1 MKYLSAFLL
10 LGGDVNCLD
19 ISQLL
24 CLSSNLKQIVTK
36 PTRQGKF
43 LSVMITD
50 LHQFY
55 QEPFIIQPLKPDVD
69 GLGKPSDHSV
79 PVAVPYTD
87 TSKPRKQEFKWK
99 ETQPIPESKL
109 ITLGQW
115 ITSEAFEDVN
125 KAINPD
131 EKVKALGKI
140 INDKISNV

>member
-1 MKYLSAFLL
+1 MRPKSEHAPSFTIILCALYSPPRSRKKSKLIDHISQTYHELKYPSAFFL

-24 CLSSNLKQIVTK
+24 CLSSNFKQIVNK
-36 PTRQGKF
+36 PTRQGKI

-55 QEPFIIQPLKPDVD
+55 QEPNIIQPLKPDVN

-87 TSKPRKQEFKWK
+87 TSKPRKKEFRKKKTEW
-99 ETQPIPESKL
+99 L
-109 ITLGQW
+109 
-115 ITSEAFEDVN
+115 
-125 KAINPD
+125 
-131 EKVKALGKI
+131 
-140 INDKISNV
+140 